1 MKFASIRLRLPASY
15 AIVALLAAISLGSLM
30 LLVLYGYYTRQE
42 RDFMLGNAEVARSV
56 VERVLQSDLPAQ
68 ALEDQVKGLAFLSQ
82 TQIRVLDAG
91 GKALADSGAPG
102 ANQVVSFS
110 GDPQGMVVL
119 SIGGGTLVQGGGI
132 HGSGSLTVNEAGMA
146 SQAAPSVDTASGQPA
161 ASSAGTG
168 SLVSPQILQVNASPF
183 GYGFTSARPAD
194 TRRSAQ
200 VVTVPFLSQPGSL
213 EISNGPAYGADILH
227 SVALAW
233 LLASLA
239 AVGLAGLAGII
250 ASRQVT
256 QPVLA
261 LTDAARRMQYGDL
274 SSRAILG
281 NGKQTLEF
289 SVLAKTF
296 NGMAQRVEDTVA
308 TLRGFV
314 SDAAHE
320 LNTPLTALHTN
331 LELALN
337 EPDSGQKQI
346 FLNRAVEQNA
356 RLERLAGGLLD
367 LSRLE
372 AAQTAAPECETLDW
386 ASMTAEIGER
396 FASRAEQAERS
407 FTLDLPTSPL
417 LIQGNALQLMRLL
430 DNLLENAL
438 KFTPAGGTIRLGLE
452 RKDEFAVLCVADSGI
467 GIPAEDLPH
476 LFERFHRGRNSA
488 EYPGTGLGLAIV
500 KAIVELHGGQVKA
513 QSAGR
518 GQGSQF
524 YVWLAA
530 QV

>member
-1 MKFASIRLRLPASY
+1 
-15 AIVALLAAISLGSLM
+15 
-30 LLVLYGYYTRQE
+30 
-42 RDFMLGNAEVARSV
+42 
-56 VERVLQSDLPAQ
+56 
-68 ALEDQVKGLAFLSQ
+68 
-82 TQIRVLDAG
+82 
-91 GKALADSGAPG
+91 
-102 ANQVVSFS
+102 
-110 GDPQGMVVL
+110 MVVL
-119 SIGGGTLVQGGGI
+119 NVRGGTIMQGGAIPGE
-132 HGSGSLTVNEAGMA
+132 LNVTVNEAGSATPMLQRTDMSGVQVITGSAGTALQANA
-146 SQAAPSVDTASGQPA
+146 SPLGYGFVGGQPA
-161 ASSAGTG
+161 S
-168 SLVSPQILQVNASPF
+168 
-183 GYGFTSARPAD
+183 
-194 TRRSAQ
+194 TRRSTQ
-200 VVTVPFLSQPGSL
+200 VVRVLLLSKQGSL
-213 EISNGPAYGADILH
+213 EISNGPAYGADILR

-233 LLASLA
+233 LVASLA
-239 AVGLAGLAGII
+239 AVTLAGMAGII

-261 LTDAARRMQYGDL
+261 LTDAAHRMQFGDL
-274 SSRAILG
+274 SSRAVLG
-281 NGKQTLEF
+281 QGSQTLEF
-289 SVLAKTF
+289 TALAETF

-308 TLRGFV
+308 ALRGFV

-320 LNTPLTALHTN
+320 LNTPLTALRTN

-337 EPDSGQKQI
+337 EPDSGQRQI
-346 FLNRAVEQNA
+346 FLSRAVEQNA

-372 AAQTAAPECETLDW
+372 AAQTAAPEFATLDW
-386 ASMTAEIGER
+386 ASMAAEVGER

-407 FTLDLPTSPL
+407 FSLDLTASPL
-417 LIQGNALQLMRLL
+417 LIQGNALQLVRLL

-438 KFTPAGGTIRLGLE
+438 KFTPAGGTIRLSLE
-452 RKDEFAVLCVADSGI
+452 RKGEHAVLCVADSGM